1 MVWPATI
8 FPIHFFNINHYTACL
23 SPKLCI
29 SIVFKF
35 SWEDCKSQEKL
46 ETMQTVLLH
55 KFFFGGG
62 EWVGAK
68 QGVLWECES
77 SECPHAHFYVHTPR
91 PPLTKKLLFFLG
103 EAASVPGYRSCA
115 SLTSPH
121 PYFTQLP
128 AFILCFSCLFQ
139 FSNSIGDA
147 CTLTIDLVNRIT
159 SLG

>member
-1 MVWPATI
+1 MVWPAAI

-46 ETMQTVLLH
+46 ETMQTMLLQ
-55 KFFFGGG
+55 KFFFGVRGQ
-62 EWVGAK
+62 WVGAK

-91 PPLTKKLLFFLG
+91 PPLTKKLLFFRGSGVCTRLPLVCVFNFTSPLFHT
-103 EAASVPGYRSCA
+103 AASIHFVF
-115 SLTSPH
+115 L
-121 PYFTQLP
+121 LL
-128 AFILCFSCLFQ
+128 I
-139 FSNSIGDA
+139 SIFEFHRG
-147 CTLTIDLVNRIT
+147 
-159 SLG
+159 

>member
-1 MVWPATI
+1 M
-8 FPIHFFNINHYTACL
+8 
-23 SPKLCI
+23 
-29 SIVFKF
+29 
-35 SWEDCKSQEKL
+35 
-46 ETMQTVLLH
+46 LLQ
-55 KFFFGGG
+55 KFFFGVGG
-62 EWVGAK
+62 GGAWVGAK

-91 PPLTKKLLFFLG
+91 PPLTKNCFFVG

-139 FSNSIGDA
+139 FSNSIGD
-147 CTLTIDLVNRIT
+147 D
-159 SLG
+159 

>member
-1 MVWPATI
+1 MVWPAAI

-35 SWEDCKSQEKL
+35 SLEDCKSQEKL

-55 KFFFGGG
+55 KFFSGGG
-62 EWVGAK
+62 SGWGLNKVYYGNVKVAN
-68 QGVLWECES
+68 VLMPIS
-77 SECPHAHFYVHTPR
+77 MYTR
-91 PPLTKKLLFFLG
+91 PALPSQKNCFFSG

-139 FSNSIGDA
+139 FSNSIGDD